1 MNAVFRLEGNVAVSS
16 GLAAGPW
23 DPTLQHGAAPAALIA
38 SAAERLP
45 SAVPMRVAR
54 LAVDLLRPV
63 PVAPLEIRSGVVRE
77 GRKIQLCQ
85 IQLFADGMEVVRGS
99 VLKIRAAD
107 IALPDHV
114 AQEPVTLPG
123 PEAGR
128 PPKLKLSPNPGFNDS
143 LSVSVVKGDF
153 HIPGP
158 AAVWY
163 RLDLPII
170 AGEAITPLMRAVAAA
185 DFCNGTSSVLD
196 FREWTFINGD
206 LTLSLARQPAGEW
219 VLLDAETWLGPE
231 GAGIASAKL
240 ADTTGYFGRAVQSI
254 LVEPRPQ
261 RIGKKK

>member
-114 AQEPVTLPG
+114 AQAPVTLPG

>member
-1 MNAVFRLEGNVAVSS
+1 MNAVFRLNGNVAVSS
-16 GLAAGPW
+16 ELAAGPW
-23 DPTLQHGAAPAALIA
+23 DPSLQHGAAPAALIA

-45 SAVPMRVAR
+45 TAVPMQIAR

-63 PVAPLEIRSGVVRE
+63 PVAPLEIRSEVVRE

-85 IQLFADGMEVVRGS
+85 VQLFADGMEVVRGS

-107 IALPDHV
+107 APLPDRV
-114 AQEPVTLPG
+114 AQEFVTLPG
-123 PEAGR
+123 PEAGH
-128 PPKLKLSPNPGFNDS
+128 PPKVKLSPYPGFTDGI
-143 LSVSVVKGDF
+143 SVSVVKGDL

-158 AAVWY
+158 AAMWF

-170 AGEAITPLMRAVAAA
+170 AGEAITPVMRAVAAA
-185 DFCNGTSSVLD
+185 DFSNGISSALD

-206 LTLSLARQPAGEW
+206 LTLSLARQPLGEW
-219 VLLDAETWLGPE
+219 ILLDAETWLGPD

-240 ADTTGYFGRAVQSI
+240 ADTKGYFGRAVQSI
-254 LVEPRPQ
+254 LVEARPQ

>member
-1 MNAVFRLEGNVAVSS
+1 MNAVFRVDGNVAVSS

-23 DPTLQHGAAPAALIA
+23 DPTLQHGAAPAALIG

-45 SAVPMRVAR
+45 TAVPMRVAR

-63 PVAPLEIRSGVVRE
+63 PVAPLEIRS
-77 GRKIQLCQ
+77 LCRV
-85 IQLFADGMEVVRGS
+85 QLFAGGMEVVRGS

-114 AQEPVTLPG
+114 AQEPLTLPG

-128 PPKLKLSPNPGFNDS
+128 PPKVKLSPNPGFTDG
-143 LSVSVVKGDF
+143 LSVSVVNGDF

-158 AAVWY
+158 AAVWF
-163 RLDLPII
+163 RLDLPIV

-185 DFCNGTSSVLD
+185 DFSNGTSSVLD

-206 LTLSLARQPAGEW
+206 LTLSLSRQPVGEW
-219 VLLDAETWLGPE
+219 ILLDAETWLGPE
-231 GAGIASAKL
+231 GAGVAFAKL
-240 ADTTGYFGRAVQSI
+240 ADTTGYFGRAMQSI